1 MEAHHQCLYLFIP
14 LCDKMIVEKL
24 KRINKILMN
33 FSNYF
38 LCSIVYGFGVSV
50 SFILFKLKMRKE
62 KESNTYWVIP
72 KEEEENY
79 ERQF

>member
-1 MEAHHQCLYLFIP
+1 M
-14 LCDKMIVEKL
+14 MVEKL

>member
-1 MEAHHQCLYLFIP
+1 M
-14 LCDKMIVEKL
+14 MVEKL

-38 LCSIVYGFGVSV
+38 LCSIVYGFGVTI
-50 SFILFKLKMRKE
+50 SFILFKLKMKKE
-62 KESNTYWVIP
+62 KESNTYWIIP

>member
-1 MEAHHQCLYLFIP
+1 
-14 LCDKMIVEKL
+14 MIVEKL

-38 LCSIVYGFGVSV
+38 LCSIVYGFGVTI
-50 SFILFKLKMRKE
+50 SFILFKLKIRKE

-79 ERQF
+79 EMQF

>member
-1 MEAHHQCLYLFIP
+1 
-14 LCDKMIVEKL
+14 MIVEKL

>member
-1 MEAHHQCLYLFIP
+1 
-14 LCDKMIVEKL
+14 MILEKL

-50 SFILFKLKMRKE
+50 SFILFKLKMKKE

>member
-1 MEAHHQCLYLFIP
+1 
-14 LCDKMIVEKL
+14 MIVEKL

-38 LCSIVYGFGVSV
+38 LCSIVYGFGVSI

-62 KESNTYWVIP
+62 KESNTHWVIP

>member
-1 MEAHHQCLYLFIP
+1 
-14 LCDKMIVEKL
+14 MIVEKL

-38 LCSIVYGFGVSV
+38 LCSIVYGFGVTI
-50 SFILFKLKMRKE
+50 SFILFKLKIRKE